1 MSRAEWISTL
11 RGLAALLVFISHLK
25 IDVSSEF
32 LFIIG
37 RVGVVLFFLMT
48 GYLTYSSRTRR
59 NTKQYAFNRFIR
71 MYPVYWALLIIGYP
85 ILALTG
91 VSFVGFLLNFTLFEE
106 FLGVDTV
113 LGASWM
119 MPIQVCF
126 FVIAAVLGVKCFS
139 KKGSTSMIILMCMV
153 AIISGV
159 LWNITGKPFPTA
171 FPLLI
176 MVAFL
181 SVSYYQYS
189 RGIVELKTIILQ
201 LLIFEVGLVI
211 GVHLSYDNWL
221 SYLIAYNIGGV
232 MFILAS

>member
-1 MSRAEWISTL
+1 
-11 RGLAALLVFISHLK
+11 
-25 IDVSSEF
+25 
-32 LFIIG
+32 
-37 RVGVVLFFLMT
+37 
-48 GYLTYSSRTRR
+48 
-59 NTKQYAFNRFIR
+59 